1 MDFPVFEKLLAFNH
15 WANKLYLETFSN
27 NVSTPDNCL
36 KMMSHIIGAE
46 VIWLQRINAK
56 AITLSAFEPKTAEV
70 LIAMNTDLTEKWVQK
85 IAEIREKSNPMNI
98 NYKNLEGVDFS
109 STFEDILIHICNHGT
124 YHRAQI
130 AQELKMAGIKPP
142 STDFIIFS
150 RT

>member
-56 AITLSAFEPKTAEV
+56 AITISAFEPKTAEV
-70 LIAMNTDLTEKWVQK
+70 LIAMNKDLTEKWMQK

-98 NYKNLEGVDFS
+98 NYKNLEGLDFS

-142 STDFIIFS
+142 STDYIIFS

>member
-1 MDFPVFEKLLAFNH
+1 MDFPVFEKLLGFNH
-15 WANKLYLETFSN
+15 WANELYLETFSN

-56 AITLSAFEPKTAEV
+56 AINLSAFEPKTAEV
-70 LIAMNTDLTEKWVQK
+70 LIAMNKDLTEKWMQK
-85 IAEIREKSNPMNI
+85 IAEIKEKSDIMNF
-98 NYKNLEGVDFS
+98 NYKNLEGLDFS

-142 STDFIIFS
+142 STDYIIFS

>member
-1 MDFPVFEKLLAFNH
+1 
-15 WANKLYLETFSN
+15 
-27 NVSTPDNCL
+27 
-36 KMMSHIIGAE
+36 MMSHIIGAE

-56 AITLSAFEPKTAEV
+56 AITISAFEPKTAEV
-70 LIAMNTDLTEKWVQK
+70 LIAMNTDLTEKWMQK

>member
-15 WANKLYLETFSN
+15 WANELYLETFSN

-46 VIWLQRINAK
+46 VIWLQRINAQ

-70 LIAMNTDLTEKWVQK
+70 LIAMNTDLTEKWMRK